1 MEQDPNINRG
11 KIKYFKEVE
20 LRESE
25 FKKASELDSSE
36 FKNIHDEFFMKT
48 FVFPLILFFV
58 SAAFFA
64 VGYAFIIQTVIV
76 FSDAVEYALM
86 FLVAFSAATAAYMIP
101 RCIFSLIVVSRINKL
116 DFWWH
121 AGYIT
126 QRKRLWSIKFLR
138 KDFYYIVDDEYC
150 SQTIFDP
157 LYRKGTE
164 VYFLYL
170 PGFMR
175 YSYIGG
181 IVVRKKE

>member
-36 FKNIHDEFFMKT
+36 FKNIHDEFFLKT
-48 FVFPLILFFV
+48 VVFRLIGIFI
-58 SAAFFA
+58 SAAFFTA
-64 VGYAFIIQTVIV
+64 GYACIQTVNV
-76 FSDAVEYALM
+76 FPDVVEYALM
-86 FLVAFSAATAAYMIP
+86 FLVAFSASIAAYLIS
-101 RCIFSLIVVSRINKL
+101 RCIFSLIVVSRINKQ